1 MVASIR
7 QASESFLE
15 KSQLGAPHP
24 ALSVAIFLKRR
35 LQLFNPHLSWSRLRV
50 LKMGTRIQQSV
61 KPAFPRMDMF
71 SCPPM
76 GLHNETTK
84 NFLSNIKERIS
95 AELSSESIRCKEVQ
109 WKDSHAPTV
118 CGLLKCDY
126 FYIVDEPEGQTIC
139 AVGIWWGLSEEHDAE
154 RSRERPEP
162 PMVYLELPDTLT
174 TAGIDFES
182 ILGDGWR
189 NYNDRNE
196 IEKGYKLIS
205 FDIKAVGQE
214 EQTLAEQL
222 IPAIR
227 KAYETGFRY

>member
-1 MVASIR
+1 
-7 QASESFLE
+7 
-15 KSQLGAPHP
+15 
-24 ALSVAIFLKRR
+24 
-35 LQLFNPHLSWSRLRV
+35 
-50 LKMGTRIQQSV
+50 
-61 KPAFPRMDMF
+61 MF

-76 GLHNETTK
+76 GLHNEATK

-139 AVGIWWGLSEEHDAE
+139 AVGIWWGRSEHDAE
-154 RSRERPEP
+154 RSRDRPEP
-162 PMVYLELPDTLT
+162 PMVYLELPDALATPEIGFK
-174 TAGIDFES
+174 A
-182 ILGDGWR
+182 ILGHGWR
-189 NYNDRNE
+189 NYNDRNK
-196 IEKGYKLIS
+196 IEEENSLIS
-205 FDIKAVGQE
+205 FDIEAIGQE

-227 KAYETGFRY
+227 KAHKTGFRYER

>member
-1 MVASIR
+1 
-7 QASESFLE
+7 
-15 KSQLGAPHP
+15 
-24 ALSVAIFLKRR
+24 
-35 LQLFNPHLSWSRLRV
+35 
-50 LKMGTRIQQSV
+50 
-61 KPAFPRMDMF
+61 MF

-76 GLHNETTK
+76 GLHNEATE

-126 FYIVDEPEGQTIC
+126 FYIVDSEEWEIC
-139 AVGIWWGLSEEHDAE
+139 AVGIWWGLSEHDAE
-154 RSRERPEP
+154 RSHERPEP
-162 PMVYLELPDTLT
+162 PMVYLELPDTLAT
-174 TAGIDFES
+174 TGIDFES
-182 ILGDGWR
+182 ILGHGWR

-196 IEKGYKLIS
+196 IEAENSLIS
-205 FDIKAVGQE
+205 FDIEAIGQE

-227 KAYETGFRY
+227 KAYETGFRYER